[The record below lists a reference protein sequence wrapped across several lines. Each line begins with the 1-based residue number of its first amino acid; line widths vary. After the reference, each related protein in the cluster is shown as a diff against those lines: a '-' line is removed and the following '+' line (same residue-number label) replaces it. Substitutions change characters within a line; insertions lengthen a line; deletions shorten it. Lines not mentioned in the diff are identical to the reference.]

1 MSLRALV
8 STLFIFIAPLL
19 QAEPISYSRD
29 VQPIFTAKCVA
40 CHACYDAPCQ
50 LNLGSAEGVE
60 RGANKLPVYDGKR
73 LEAQDTTRLF
83 LDAHGS
89 AAWRRNSRSSFMIC
103 GNAAASGTTA

>member
-50 LNLGSAEGVE
+50 LNLGSGEGVQ
-60 RGANKLPVYDGKR
+60 RGANKLPVYDGGR
-73 LEAQDTTRLF
+73 TDEQAPTRLF
-83 LDAHGS
+83 LDAHS
-89 AAWRRNSRSSFMIC
+89 EAACR
-103 GNAAASGTTA
+103 G